1 MAYNPS
7 IYSPY
12 AAQQYQPTMP
22 PANQQ
27 YMSAFQPQQ
36 PINGLIKVDGIEGAR
51 MYQLPPNSVSPP
63 LFIGSENAFF
73 IKTTDGG
80 GAATLKKYTFDEAPM
95 NDSVSGEFVTRE
107 YFDRQMNNILEA
119 INGQHTVQGQPSA
132 TGQSDIQPDQ
142 QGQAIG
148 SV

>member
-12 AAQQYQPTMP
+12 AAQQFQPNMP
-22 PANQQ
+22 APNPQFMQAI
-27 YMSAFQPQQ
+27 APQQ
-36 PINGLIKVDGIEGAR
+36 PVNGLVKVDGIEGAR

-63 LFIGSENAFF
+63 LFVGSENAFF

-80 GAATLKKYTFDEAPM
+80 GAASIKKYTFAEAPM
-95 NDSVSGEFVTRE
+95 NDNVSGEFVTRE

-132 TGQSDIQPDQ
+132 AGQPDLGPAE